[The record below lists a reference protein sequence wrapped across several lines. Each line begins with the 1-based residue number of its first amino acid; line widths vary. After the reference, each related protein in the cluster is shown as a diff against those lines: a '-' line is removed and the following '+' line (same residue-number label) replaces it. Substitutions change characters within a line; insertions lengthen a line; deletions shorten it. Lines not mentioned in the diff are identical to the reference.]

1 MKQVTEHWT
10 EAQNDIIKEK
20 NGSLTINVKGKSQI
34 TMEKTMIEPIPFYG
48 IYEETMS
55 DKLAISPKSTFK
67 YSSGADVMKT
77 WKAYG
82 FVAPSTVR
90 NDYLFKANRLASG
103 LSK

>member
-1 MKQVTEHWT
+1 MKELNV
-10 EAQNDIIKEK
+10 IKES
-20 NGSLTINVKGKSQI
+20 NGSLTVNVESKAKISF
-34 TMEKTMIEPIPFYG
+34 KEPIPFYG
-48 IYEETMS
+48 IYEETMEN
-55 DKLAISPKSTFK
+55 DKLATAKNSTFK